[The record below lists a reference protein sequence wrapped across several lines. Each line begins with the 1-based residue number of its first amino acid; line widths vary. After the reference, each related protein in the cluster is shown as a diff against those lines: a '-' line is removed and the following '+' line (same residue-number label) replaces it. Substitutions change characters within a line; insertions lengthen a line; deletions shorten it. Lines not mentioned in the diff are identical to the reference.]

1 VAAHQKKARALNALL
16 VFIDESGFLMAP
28 LVRRTWAPRGVTP
41 RLAQRTRSRHKVSV
55 VAALTLAPQ
64 RQRVGLYF
72 QLLADANFTAPD
84 IVQFLRQLR
93 RQLQRPL
100 VVVWDRLN
108 AHRGDVV
115 QRFLRRCPAVHLE
128 FLPPYAPELNP
139 VELLWGHLKRNPL
152 ANYAPADVADI
163 HHVAHRE
170 MRRLRRRYPLL
181 RAFLAGT
188 PLSLFSPE

>member
-1 VAAHQKKARALNALL
+1 
-16 VFIDESGFLMAP
+16 MAP

-41 RLAQRTRSRHKVSV
+41 QIAQRTRSRHKVSAI
-55 VAALTLAPQ
+55 AALTLAPH
-64 RQRVGLYF
+64 RRRVGLYF
-72 QLLADANFTAPD
+72 HLLADANFTAPD
-84 IVQFLRQLR
+84 VIQFLRHLR

-115 QRFLRRCPAVHLE
+115 QHYLRRCSAVHLE

-139 VELLWGHLKRNPL
+139 VELLWGNLKGNPL

-163 HHVAHRE
+163 HRVAHRAL
-170 MRRLRRRYPLL
+170 RRLRRRYPLL

-188 PLSLFSPE
+188 PLPLFSSK